1 MIYLWIALSGIVGLA
16 LGVIAMQMVSRAGL
30 NKDQQKAEQIL
41 RKAETDADAK
51 VKQAVLDGKTQV
63 HEMKVEAEKRL
74 KNARQK
80 LPVRKLSC
88 FGGKIL
94 SISVMN
100 L

>member
-63 HEMKVEAEKRL
+63 HEMKVEAEKRD
-74 KNARQK
+74 
-80 LPVRKLSC
+80 
-88 FGGKIL
+88 
-94 SISVMN
+94 
-100 L
+100 